1 MRFEPRESGAPGWV
15 VHGACK
21 PTLDPSITG
30 CCSRFVSYTPDSV
43 KSRVLCQYLVNV
55 GVIELCLGHNQHR
68 MGTPCADLVDPAN
81 LAHWIF
87 RIPFCFN
94 INRPSDVETARIAVI
109 VLR

>member
-55 GVIELCLGHNQHR
+55 GVIELCLGDNQHR
-68 MGTPCADLVDPAN
+68 MGTRCADLVDPAD